1 MHKKWMTSLAVAA
14 LLALSA
20 AGSADDS
27 EDYEDALALAEQG
40 NAKAQYNLGIMY
52 GEGEGVIQ
60 DNVYAHMWFNIAASS
75 GTVRTHLK
83 TETSRREG

>member
-27 EDYEDALALAEQG
+27 EDYENALRHAEQG
-40 NAKAQYNLGIMY
+40 NANAQFNLGLMY
-52 GEGEGVIQ
+52 GEGLRL
-60 DNVYAHMWFNIAASS
+60 A
-75 GTVRTHLK
+75 
-83 TETSRREG
+83 